1 MPIFILFKYLFVNK
15 DKKLIFVQQ
24 LTTNNMELQSAH
36 RQGLLDTLK
45 DTINESNELRKVL
58 AQMIKNGNNPDTIMR
73 TEIQLHL
80 LILKIGMIE
89 TILIENQ
96 IDL

>member
-1 MPIFILFKYLFVNK
+1 
-15 DKKLIFVQQ
+15 
-24 LTTNNMELQSAH
+24 MELQAAH
-36 RQGLLDTLK
+36 RQALLDTLK
-45 DTINESNELRKVL
+45 NTIKESNDLKSIFTK
-58 AQMIKNGNNPDTIMR
+58 MIEKSDEDIIMR

-89 TILIENQ
+89 TILIQNQ

>member
-1 MPIFILFKYLFVNK
+1 
-15 DKKLIFVQQ
+15 
-24 LTTNNMELQSAH
+24 MELQSAH
-36 RQGLLDTLK
+36 RQALLDTLK
-45 DTINESNELRKVL
+45 DTIKESNELKL
-58 AQMIKNGNNPDTIMR
+58 IFTKMIEKSDEDTIMR

-80 LILKIGMIE
+80 LIGKIGMIE

>member
-1 MPIFILFKYLFVNK
+1 
-15 DKKLIFVQQ
+15 
-24 LTTNNMELQSAH
+24 MELQSAH

-45 DTINESNELRKVL
+45 DTINDSNELRKVL

-80 LILKIGMIE
+80 LIGKIGMIE

>member
-1 MPIFILFKYLFVNK
+1 
-15 DKKLIFVQQ
+15 
-24 LTTNNMELQSAH
+24 MELQSAH
-36 RQGLLDTLK
+36 REALLDTLK
-45 DTINESNELRKVL
+45 DTIKESNDLKL
-58 AQMIKNGNNPDTIMR
+58 IFTKMIEKSDEDTIMR

-80 LILKIGMIE
+80 LICKIGMIE

>member
-1 MPIFILFKYLFVNK
+1 
-15 DKKLIFVQQ
+15 
-24 LTTNNMELQSAH
+24 MELQSAH

-45 DTINESNELRKVL
+45 DTINDSNELRKVL